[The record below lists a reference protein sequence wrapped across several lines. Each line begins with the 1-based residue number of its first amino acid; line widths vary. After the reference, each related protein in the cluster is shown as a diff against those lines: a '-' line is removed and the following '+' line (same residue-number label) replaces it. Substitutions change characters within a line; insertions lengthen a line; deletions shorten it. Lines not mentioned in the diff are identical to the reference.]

1 MRYYFYLLRKKRYFI
16 WIIALLLFVLYIYK
30 YIDKNLKPSIVAVS
44 EVKAR
49 QVAIKTI
56 NDTIKKTIG
65 NNIKYT
71 DLINVSYDK
80 EGKIAMMQANTMLM
94 NILASEVA
102 LEVQEQLVEI
112 SDSSI
117 MLPLNNVF
125 DIHIIKLPSI
135 KVRII
140 PQGAIDV
147 DFATEFESA
156 GINQTR
162 HRIYIVVNTDI
173 KMILPLTSE
182 NIRVTTNIPIAETII
197 IGDVP
202 ETFVDIPEQGV
213 LDVIW

>member
-202 ETFVDIPEQGV
+202 ETFVDIPE
-213 LDVIW
+213 